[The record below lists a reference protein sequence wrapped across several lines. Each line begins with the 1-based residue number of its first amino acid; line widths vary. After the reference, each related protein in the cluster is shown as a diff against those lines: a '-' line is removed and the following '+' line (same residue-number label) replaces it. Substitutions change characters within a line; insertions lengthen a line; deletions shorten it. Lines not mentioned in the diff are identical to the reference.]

1 MSLFDKY
8 KVKSIPKNQ
17 TTEWLLKKHYAHR
30 IPSIVYSFGL
40 YDGIHLV
47 GVCTYGIPPQNNCL
61 LMCGEEY
68 KDHAIELNRLIK
80 NDGLEKN
87 VQSWFVARTFE
98 DRKSVV

>member
-47 GVCTYGIPPQNNCL
+47 GVCTYGIPTKCKELLNGLRSSSCCL
-61 LMCGEEY
+61 RSSSCCP
-68 KDHAIELNRLIK
+68 
-80 NDGLEKN
+80 
-87 VQSWFVARTFE
+87 S
-98 DRKSVV
+98 